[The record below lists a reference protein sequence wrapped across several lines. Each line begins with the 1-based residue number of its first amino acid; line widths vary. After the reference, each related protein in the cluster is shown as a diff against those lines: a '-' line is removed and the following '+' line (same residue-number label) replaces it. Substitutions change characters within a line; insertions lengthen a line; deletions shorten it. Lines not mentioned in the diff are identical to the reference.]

1 MAVKP
6 TCLFICRS
14 SVQTLCH
21 PMDYSHQAS
30 LSFTKSWRLL
40 KLMSIKSVM
49 PSNHLILCCPLLFLP
64 SIFPSNRIFSSESVL
79 RIRWTKYWSF
89 SFSISPSK
97 EYSGLIA
104 FRMTGL
110 INLQSKGRLRVFSN
124 VTVQKR
130 QFFMLSF
137 LYGPTLTSIH
147 NYWKNNSFD
156 YMDHCHQSNVSA
168 F

>member
-1 MAVKP
+1 MSCLYVLEIKP
-6 TCLFICRS
+6 SLVPSFASILSQSVGCLFVLFMVS
-14 SVQTLCH
+14 FAVQKLLSVLFFF
-21 PMDYSHQAS
+21 
-30 LSFTKSWRLL
+30 L
-40 KLMSIKSVM
+40 M

-110 INLQSKGRLRVFSN
+110 INLQSKGCLRVFSN
-124 VTVQKR
+124 ITVQKR
-130 QFFMLSF
+130 QFFIAQLS
-137 LYGPTLTSIH
+137 LWYNSHIH
-147 NYWKNNSFD
+147 T
-156 YMDHCHQSNVSA
+156 
-168 F
+168 